1 MTEQPIAA
9 ISPVFLVGG
18 KLVRDLARD
27 CVCLDVREGVEGMRR
42 LEAQFLA
49 VGAGATGP
57 STQLLHIDGS
67 TVGLGSQLKVAVG
80 PTGDQRFVFEG
91 TVSAV
96 ELVLEDGSPPMVV
109 VLAEDALM
117 KLRMSRRMRSWAS
130 STDAD
135 LASSIAEEHGL
146 QAEVDAP
153 GPTYDVVQQLNQSDL
168 AFLRERARLVQAE
181 IWADGQTLHF
191 ATRTARQGTEV
202 TLVLHRDLLSVR
214 LTADLSAQRS
224 EVHVTGYDAGQR
236 QVVDE
241 QAGADTISAETSAS
255 RTGSSLVGRVFGS
268 ATSIRVRE
276 VALGSSEA
284 QAWAKA
290 EMLRRSRGFVI
301 ANGQTH
307 GSPDLVVGSRLTLDG
322 VGQVFEGSGY
332 YTTSVRHTF
341 DRVHGFRSRFMAER
355 PVLNE
360 VR

>member
-1 MTEQPIAA
+1 MTEQPNSTT
-9 ISPVFLVGG
+9 SPVFLVGG
-18 KLVRDLARD
+18 QLVRDLARD
-27 CVCLDVREGVEGMRR
+27 CIRLDVREGVEGMRR
-42 LEAQFLA
+42 LEATFLA

-57 STQLLHIDGS
+57 GTQLLHIDGS
-67 TVGLGSQLKVAVG
+67 TVGLGSELKVAIG
-80 PTGDQRFVFEG
+80 ATGAQRYVFDG

-96 ELVLEDGSPPMVV
+96 ELVLEDGTPPTVV

-117 KLRMSRRMRSWAS
+117 KLRMTRRMRSWTQVS
-130 STDAD
+130 DGD
-135 LASSIAEEHGL
+135 LASSLAEEHGL

-181 IWADGQTLHF
+181 LWATGQTLHF
-191 ATRTARQGTEV
+191 ASRSARQGTEL
-202 TLVLHRDLLSVR
+202 TLVLHRELRSVR

-236 QVVDE
+236 DVVDE
-241 QAGADTISAETSAS
+241 RAGADTIMAETSGT
-255 RTGSSLVGRVFGS
+255 RTGPSLVDRVFPS
-268 ATSIRVRE
+268 ATSLRVRD
-276 VALGSSEA
+276 VALGAEEA

-301 ANGQTH
+301 ANGQTN
-307 GSPDLVVGSRLTLDG
+307 GSADLVVGSRLTLDG

-332 YTTSVRHTF
+332 YATAVRHTF
-341 DRVHGFRSRFMAER
+341 DRTHGFRSRFLAER